1 MSVRALFILLI
12 CMLAWGGINYIAVT
26 IWQEKHI
33 MPNTPCYSVIKD
45 GRFIDDLH
53 NNYTLNSVVTWW
65 PRDDKLSFFGV
76 KSDRSGGKIIKR
88 TLNLGE
94 VKKYDGILRARVDS
108 VDISPSDQLGKTN
121 AMFAS
126 AGQPMTIIFK
136 PLTRKSWLMMIN
148 DNWVL
153 MCEKR

>member
-1 MSVRALFILLI
+1 M
-12 CMLAWGGINYIAVT
+12 
-26 IWQEKHI
+26 
-33 MPNTPCYSVIKD
+33 MPHSPCYSVIKE

-53 NNYTLNSVVTWW
+53 NNYSLNSVVTWW

-76 KSDRSGGKIIKR
+76 KSDKNGEKIIKR

-94 VKKYDGILRARVDS
+94 VNKYEGVLRARVDS
-108 VDISPSDQLGKTN
+108 VDISPSDQLGKSN